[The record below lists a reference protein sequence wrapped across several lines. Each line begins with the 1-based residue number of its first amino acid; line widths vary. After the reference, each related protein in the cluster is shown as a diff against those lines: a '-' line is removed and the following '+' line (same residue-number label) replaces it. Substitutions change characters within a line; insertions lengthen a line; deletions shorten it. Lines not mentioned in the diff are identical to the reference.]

1 MATSSRASATPAT
14 GCSEHGRQGRHKGP
28 PNHRRPFMS
37 RVLRLVSRLSSTKPL
52 PRAISLLASRVNH
65 PLL

>member
-1 MATSSRASATPAT
+1 MATSSRGSATPAIA
-14 GCSEHGRQGRHKGP
+14 CSEHGRHKGP
-28 PNHRRPFMS
+28 PNHWRPFMS
-37 RVLRLVSRLSSTKPL
+37 HVLRLVSRLSSTKPL